1 MNTYFKQLIRKKF
14 VFNVFVKSDE
24 DQIIAKDVGYASLS
38 LITIA
43 HGLEIVLEN
52 IISPDL

>member
-1 MNTYFKQLIRKKF
+1 MNIYCKQLIRKKF
-14 VFNVFVKSDE
+14 VFNVFVKNLE
-24 DQIIAKDVGYASLS
+24 DQIIAKDVEYVFLN

-52 IISPDL
+52 IISLDL